1 MLSRMFSPGSDVEP
15 TSPQG
20 EISFPRVQGQNL
32 DGRKFT
38 LPGDI
43 EGTYALLLIAFQ
55 QRHQL
60 DINTWIPAGRQ
71 LAGQYP
77 GLAVYELPTIY
88 KLPGFS
94 QAFIDGGMRAGI
106 PDPVARA
113 TTITLYLD
121 RDAFCHELGIPGTTT
136 IYTMLIDAGG
146 RVLWRTSGRASTE
159 KLAALE
165 EQVAHLFGGLSAE

>member
-15 TSPQG
+15 TSPGG
-20 EISFPRVQGQNL
+20 EVSFPRVRGQNL

-43 EGTYALLLIAFQ
+43 EGEYALLLIAFQ

-60 DINTWIPAGRQ
+60 AINTWIPAGRQ
-71 LAGQYP
+71 LAEQYAE
-77 GLAVYELPTIY
+77 LAVYELPTIY

-106 PDPVARA
+106 PDPIARA

-121 RDAFCHELGIPGTTT
+121 RDTFCHELAIPDTNT
-136 IYTMLIDAGG
+136 IHTMLIDAAG
-146 RVLWRTSGRASTE
+146 RVLWRTPGRASTE
-159 KLAALE
+159 KLAELE
-165 EQVAHLFGGLSAE
+165 VQVAALFAPSSG